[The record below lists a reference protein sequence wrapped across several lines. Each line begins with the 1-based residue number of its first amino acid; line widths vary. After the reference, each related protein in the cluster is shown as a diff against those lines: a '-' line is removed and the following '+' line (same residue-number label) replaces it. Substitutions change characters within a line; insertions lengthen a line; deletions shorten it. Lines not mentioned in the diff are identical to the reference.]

1 MVLVMTSP
9 FWVLGEIDG
18 VGSCVGVLVHLEVVG
33 RKSKRSQDHVPQF
46 LQFTCRCKGG
56 VSQSINNPSM
66 SVTFMVCLGAVR
78 THHLLLQL
86 LISLLNLLW

>member
-1 MVLVMTSP
+1 MLGSWFTWKLLVESP
-9 FWVLGEIDG
+9 
-18 VGSCVGVLVHLEVVG
+18 
-33 RKSKRSQDHVPQF
+33 
-46 LQFTCRCKGG
+46 KGLKTMFPSSFSLPADVSG
-56 VSQSINNPSM
+56 DSQSINNPSM